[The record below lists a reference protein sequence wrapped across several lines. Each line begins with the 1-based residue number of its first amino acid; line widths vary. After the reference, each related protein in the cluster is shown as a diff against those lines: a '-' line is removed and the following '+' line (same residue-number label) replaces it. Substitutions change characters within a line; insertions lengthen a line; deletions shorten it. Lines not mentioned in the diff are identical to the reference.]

1 MDIYAHNFESTK
13 TLPKHATPMQMRQ
26 LHWQNPREDAVA
38 LSIDNKIV
46 RLCSFRA
53 QMSTCTPI
61 HNISCLQ
68 CSVCVRACVH
78 RCIHM
83 QIQPVHL
90 PVLWLFCFILSPQIE
105 FCLYNICLLVP
116 QSGNDWAPVQS
127 AVTPYQVISF
137 NAQTGKW
144 DTFLTLSQYT
154 QPHTQTRTHVLQCSR
169 KWTKIHSNRA
179 QMNVDLLNGMILWE
193 LQVD

>member
-1 MDIYAHNFESTK
+1 MISVENNSKHTTHTHMHEHMLDSCTDARVSVSCTWLLSKCMHPIVFILPKWTPRYKHPGMDIYAHNFESTK

-116 QSGNDWAPVQS
+116 QSGND
-127 AVTPYQVISF
+127 
-137 NAQTGKW
+137 
-144 DTFLTLSQYT
+144 
-154 QPHTQTRTHVLQCSR
+154 
-169 KWTKIHSNRA
+169 
-179 QMNVDLLNGMILWE
+179 
-193 LQVD
+193 